1 MKDTTKKPSQKKHKK
16 EKMDLKNNKENSQP
30 NINHDIS
37 QSQEAKMDIE
47 EIIQENL
54 IGSQST
60 QDSKNSN
67 LSNDSSKNNLNNINY
82 AYSQIMPNSHPKVFL
97 YEENPN
103 TQKDKIDSDNS
114 SLIPCPNAYMKKL
127 AEDRK
132 KMLQEQEKKIFDIN
146 FSSKEEYISFLGD
159 YFDDIYSNLLEDEKN
174 LKFKPDFN
182 YMNLQPDLN
191 VHFRAILIDWLVEVH
206 HKFKFKEETLYQTI
220 WIIDTYLSLEPVIK
234 TKFQLVGTAALMI
247 SCKEN
252 EIYYPRVDNLIEIVD
267 HAYAKEELIQMEDDI
282 LKKLEFNIIAPSP
295 LDFYNIISKA
305 FKFDLKQYLLGKY
318 FLESSLL
325 DYQLIRCSASV
336 IGISCAYVIMKF
348 FGFPNYKMLYSKELS
363 NENLPKN
370 IIKETAREI
379 CFFVRNLHNSS
390 LMAVKNKY
398 SLPENL
404 NVAHYCDQA

>member
-174 LKFKPDFN
+174 LKFKPNFN
-182 YMNLQPDLN
+182 YMNFQPDLN
-191 VHFRAILIDWLVEVH
+191 IHFRAILIDWLVEVH

-247 SCKEN
+247 SN
-252 EIYYPRVDNLIEIVD
+252 
-267 HAYAKEELIQMEDDI
+267 
-282 LKKLEFNIIAPSP
+282 
-295 LDFYNIISKA
+295 
-305 FKFDLKQYLLGKY
+305 
-318 FLESSLL
+318 
-325 DYQLIRCSASV
+325 
-336 IGISCAYVIMKF
+336 
-348 FGFPNYKMLYSKELS
+348 
-363 NENLPKN
+363 
-370 IIKETAREI
+370 
-379 CFFVRNLHNSS
+379 
-390 LMAVKNKY
+390 
-398 SLPENL
+398 
-404 NVAHYCDQA
+404 